1 MKIGM
6 ITDSL
11 GHLALDELLPTVA
24 DLGLEALEFACANW
38 STAPHL
44 NLDQMLESEAARREF
59 MAKVKDHGLEISAL
73 NCSGNQ
79 LAPGDTG
86 KRHDEGVRKTFKL
99 ASLMGIDR
107 VVMMSG
113 LPGGPGDRNPNWIT
127 TAWPPQATEILNW
140 QWDQVAIPYWRE
152 LVGFGREQGIT
163 RIAIEIHG
171 GQLVYN
177 TSSMVKLREAAGE
190 TVGANLDPSHMMWMG
205 GEPLSAVRVLSEA
218 IFYVHA
224 KDTRI
229 DPANAGPNTCI
240 ETRTNDQVAARSWNY
255 VTLGYGHGEG
265 WWRDFAMLLRS
276 VGYDDVLSIEHE
288 DYLTDPL
295 EGVRKSVE
303 LLQRVIPRAPASYA
317 VQQV

>member
-1 MKIGM
+1 
-6 ITDSL
+6 
-11 GHLALDELLPTVA
+11 
-24 DLGLEALEFACANW
+24 
-38 STAPHL
+38 
-44 NLDQMLESEAARREF
+44 
-59 MAKVKDHGLEISAL
+59 
-73 NCSGNQ
+73 
-79 LAPGDTG
+79 
-86 KRHDEGVRKTFKL
+86 
-99 ASLMGIDR
+99 
-107 VVMMSG
+107 
-113 LPGGPGDRNPNWIT
+113 
-127 TAWPPQATEILNW
+127 
-140 QWDQVAIPYWRE
+140 VAIPYWRE